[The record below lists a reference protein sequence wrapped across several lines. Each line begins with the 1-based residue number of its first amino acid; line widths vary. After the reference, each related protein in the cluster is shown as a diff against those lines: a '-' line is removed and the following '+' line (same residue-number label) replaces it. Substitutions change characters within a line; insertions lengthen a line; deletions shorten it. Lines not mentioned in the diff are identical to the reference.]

1 MGSLAS
7 VIRTGIGI
15 LDDVTVSGGL
25 QVTVSHR
32 AYVTQDALG
41 DGEPYAA
48 AVERTA
54 VFVQVKHMFH
64 GSEGYEVQSQGRL
77 LFPRAVVVTAHDLI
91 TLPDGTTPPIL
102 DVKGVWDQGAGGRFY
117 TSVELGQAALP
128 RQQFGI

>member
-1 MGSLAS
+1 MASLAS
-7 VIRTGIGI
+7 VVRKGIGI
-15 LDDVTVSGGL
+15 IDDVTVSGGL

-48 AVERTA
+48 AVSRTA
-54 VFVQVKHMFH
+54 VYVQTTHMFH
-64 GSEGYEVQSQGRL
+64 GAEGSETQSIGKL
-77 LFPRAVVVTAHDLI
+77 LFPRAVVISTHDQI

-102 DVKGVWDQGAGGRFY
+102 EVKGVWDQGAGGRFY